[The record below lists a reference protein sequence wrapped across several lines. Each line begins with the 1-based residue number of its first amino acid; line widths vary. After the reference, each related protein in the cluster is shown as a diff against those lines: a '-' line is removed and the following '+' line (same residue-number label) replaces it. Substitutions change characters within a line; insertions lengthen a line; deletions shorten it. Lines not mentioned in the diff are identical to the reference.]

1 MIAIVDY
8 GLGNVLNV
16 KRAIEHLGYEVCL
29 TRDVSLLK
37 QADVLILPGVGHF
50 KDAMTTIQRHQL
62 DYFLKTTTQPII
74 GICLGMQLLYDWSAE
89 GHINGLGLIPGKIEA
104 IQTPYTVPHLGWNTL
119 RSSFEGFHQDVYFIH
134 SFQAP
139 MTDSVIAYADYGA
152 QIPAI
157 VQHQHYIGI
166 QFHPEKSG
174 DDGLNILKQAL
185 EGGWKYDKT
194 MARH

>member
-29 TRDVSLLK
+29 TRDEALLK
-37 QADVLILPGVGHF
+37 HADTLILPGVGHF
-50 KDAMTTIQRHQL
+50 KDAMATIEQHQL

-89 GHINGLGLIPGKIEA
+89 GNVKGLGRIPGNIKA
-104 IQTPYTVPHLGWNTL
+104 IQTSYTIPHLGWNTL
-119 RSSFEGFHQDVYFIH
+119 HSHLEALHQGVYFIH
-134 SFQAP
+134 SYQAP
-139 MTDSVIAYADYGA
+139 MTDDVIAYADYGTA
-152 QIPAI
+152 IPAI
-157 VQHQHYIGI
+157 VQYQHYIGI

-174 DDGLNILKQAL
+174 DDGLTILKQAL
-185 EGGWKYDKT
+185 EGGWIHD
-194 MARH
+194 